1 MTPRKLC
8 GFFYKTSVADINP
21 ITLLTIVRRN
31 ISVLSQQV
39 HSYLL
44 VTPSVA
50 SILFL
55 TMQYS
60 SQFYHCTCIKYKQS
74 ASVRGGKFK
83 NCTNELISTQ
93 EAAQQFAEHLKHQI
107 LHQNYFFWFDFL
119 DKMHE
124 KVSSSNPFTASNFVF
139 LIQFPPITSLSRRQ
153 SWQNLSF

>member
-1 MTPRKLC
+1 M
-8 GFFYKTSVADINP
+8 ADINLQVAFNSLDP

-31 ISVLSQQV
+31 ISILSYQV

-83 NCTNELISTQ
+83 NELISTQ

-107 LHQNYFFWFDFL
+107 LH
-119 DKMHE
+119 
-124 KVSSSNPFTASNFVF
+124 
-139 LIQFPPITSLSRRQ
+139 
-153 SWQNLSF
+153 